1 MKKTIYILT
10 VVFAIS
16 FSSCSD
22 FLDIKPNNLITGAA
36 LTEENLSMLISP
48 LYNVVWSD
56 FNGQFYYG
64 LGDGRANNLSA
75 PYSDYIYPFAH
86 FTETG
91 LTGPLVSA
99 WRSFYV
105 VIQQAN
111 KVIITIN
118 ESSVS
123 NEAKNQYIAE
133 ARFMRGIAYWY
144 LASLWGDAIISVNP
158 AEAIANP
165 LMNTNPRK
173 DVYDFAIRDME
184 FAAKW
189 LPETAPGA
197 GRIDKYSAYGML
209 SRFYLHYSG
218 LVASNY
224 GENPNV
230 GTRDAV
236 YLELAKKAALEV
248 IKNSK
253 YQLMP
258 NYPDLFKIENNNNS
272 EVLFSFQ
279 WVPGLDN
286 TTGYGYINSQQAYF
300 AYGAA
305 ITGDD
310 ASWGGATVATY
321 DVIEEFCSEKADTI
335 RRKATW
341 MGWGDKYDEL
351 NKAEGGLRYEQNES
365 GSGGASTALN
375 VKKGVTGSK
384 KDNPAIGR
392 MNSALNTPMQRLAE
406 VYLNYAEA
414 ILGNDATTTDPIA
427 LGYFNDIRKRAG
439 EAPDGLTPKASL
451 SWEQFRHE
459 RRVEFCMEGLYWYDL
474 VSRAYYKQAEV
485 IAILVNQNRHER
497 PPFLFTAPNDLRLDS
512 SRNPGESA
520 VGAITASVF
529 LLPYPQAEV
538 VKNPLLTAPPV
549 PYTFTE
555 DRITDLFN

>member
-1 MKKTIYILT
+1 MKKIFFIL
-10 VVFAIS
+10 VVFALS
-16 FSSCSD
+16 LSSCND
-22 FLDIKPNNLITGAA
+22 FLDIKPNNLIVGTT
-36 LTEENLSMLISP
+36 LTEENLPLLISP
-48 LYNVVWSD
+48 LYNLVWFD

-64 LGDGRANNLSA
+64 LGDGRSNNLSA

-99 WRSFYV
+99 WGSFYV

-118 ESSVS
+118 ESNVS
-123 NEAKNQYIAE
+123 DEAKNLYIAE

-144 LASLWGDAIISVNP
+144 LASLWGDAIISEDPTPLTKNP
-158 AEAIANP
+158 VV
-165 LMNTNPRK
+165 NTNPRK

-189 LPETAPGA
+189 LPETAPRA
-197 GRIDKYSAYGML
+197 GRVDRYSAFGML

-230 GTRDAV
+230 GTRDAA
-236 YLELAKKAALEV
+236 YLELAKKAAEKV
-248 IKNSK
+248 IKNGK
-253 YQLMP
+253 YALMP

-279 WVPGLDN
+279 WVPGLDSS
-286 TTGYGYINSQQAYF
+286 TGNGYINTQQAYF

-321 DVIEEFCSEKADTI
+321 DVIEEFVRERADTI

-341 MGWGDKYDEL
+341 MSYGDYYAEL
-351 NKAEGGLRYEQNES
+351 NKAEGGLLYEQNKPES
-365 GSGGASTALN
+365 EEASTTLH
-375 VKKGVTGSK
+375 VKKGVTGSP
-384 KDNPAIGR
+384 KDNAAIGR
-392 MNSALNTPMQRLAE
+392 MNSALNTPMQRLTE

-414 ILGNDATTTDPIA
+414 ILGNNPSTTDPVA
-427 LGYFNDIRKRAG
+427 LEYFNKVRERVK
-439 EAPDGLTPKASL
+439 LNPKTSL
-451 SWEQFRHE
+451 IWEDFRHE
-459 RRVEFCMEGLYWYDL
+459 RRVEFCMEGQYWYDL
-474 VSRAYYKQAEV
+474 VSRAYYKQSDV
-485 IAILVNQNRHER
+485 IAVLVNQNRQER

-512 SRNPGESA
+512 SREVGTSA
-520 VGAITASVF
+520 VGAITPAVF
-529 LLPYPQAEV
+529 LLPYPQSEV
-538 VKNPLLTAPPV
+538 VKNPKLKEAPV
-549 PYTFTE
+549 PYTFNE
-555 DRITDLFN
+555 DRITDLF